1 MKKILIALIA
11 VLSLGNL
18 VAQETTSNVR
28 GTVTDGAGNAVAN
41 AVVTVTSS
49 LTLPCAYIPSV
60 NDIFN
65 CIIIIEKYIF
75 TSLNNH
81 AFSGSK
87 PPHTTSE

>member
-49 LTLPCAYIPSV
+49 TTGVSKS
-60 NDIFN
+60 DS
-65 CIIIIEKYIF
+65 
-75 TSLNNH
+75 TDGSNN
-81 AFSGSK
+81 
-87 PPHTTSE
+87 